1 MKKITI
7 IMCIFIGICL
17 CIYPHIEFYSDDYLY
32 MMSYG
37 LRFDKSSDYDELEQ
51 EFCYDENYS
60 YNKKRNIST
69 SSFEYNGFL
78 FFKWF
83 KVKYVDGNV
92 CENEFILTEEY
103 INNFIEKADIV
114 ENNDNINLEILI
126 EGKKAIVKNK
136 RYPFNEN
143 YSYISYYL
151 DGMLEEMFIYNYEDL
166 LIIQVGLGDEGPK
179 YKIGRAHV

>member
-1 MKKITI
+1 
-7 IMCIFIGICL
+7 
-17 CIYPHIEFYSDDYLY
+17 
-32 MMSYG
+32 MSYG
-37 LRFDKSSDYDELEQ
+37 FSFDKSSDYEELEQ

-83 KVKYVDGNV
+83 KVKYVEGNI
-92 CENEFILTEEY
+92 CDSEFVLTDDY
-103 INNFIEKADIV
+103 IKRFIKEADIV
-114 ENNDNINLEILI
+114 ENSNNINIEELI
-126 EGKKAIVKNK
+126 KGKEAIVKNK

-143 YSYISYYL
+143 YNYITYYL
-151 DGMLEEMFIYNYEDL
+151 DGKFNEMFIYNYEDL

-179 YKIGRAHV
+179 YIAYR